1 MTPSSSRDYL
11 TNASACGGKQVVKSS
26 CYLQTDPRQFD
37 ILRLGLAGR
46 AKMQFDQLNRR
57 AFVMLLGGAPAW
69 PLAARAQQPVSPVIG
84 FLGSGSSR
92 GYPQSLDALRMGLQ
106 ESGYAGQN
114 VAIEYRW
121 AEGQYD
127 RLPALATE
135 FVRRHVTLIVAS
147 ALPAVLAAKAATSTI
162 PIVFTMG
169 SDPVKYGLV
178 VSLNRPGA
186 NLTGVCFLSNVLL
199 AKQLEL
205 LHELV
210 PRSPVV
216 AVLVNPNNPN
226 AESDTRDVQSAADA
240 LRQELLIVRAST
252 ERDFETAF
260 GIMIKQQVAAL
271 LVGGD
276 PLFTSQR
283 NQLVTLAARHSIPA
297 VYYSREFVA
306 AGGLASYGGSFVD
319 AFRQAG
325 IYAGRIL
332 KGAQPADL
340 PVMQSTK
347 FELVINLKTAKAL
360 GLTVPL
366 TLQAAAD
373 EVIE

>member
-1 MTPSSSRDYL
+1 MCPSSTRVNKPENVDPSI
-11 TNASACGGKQVVKSS
+11 VK
-26 CYLQTDPRQFD
+26 PNE
-37 ILRLGLAGR
+37 LAPD
-46 AKMQFDQLNRR
+46 A
-57 AFVMLLGGAPAW
+57 AMLALGGTAVAW
-69 PLAARAQQPVSPVIG
+69 PLAARAQQPAMPVIG
-84 FLGSGSSR
+84 FLGSGSPD
-92 GYPQSLDALRMGLQ
+92 GYPQAIVAFRAALQ
-106 ESGYAGQN
+106 ESGYADQN

-121 AEGQYD
+121 VEGQYD
-127 RLPALATE
+127 RLPALASE

-162 PIVFTMG
+162 PIVFAMG

-178 VSLNRPGA
+178 ASLNRPGA
-186 NLTGVCFLSNVLL
+186 NLTGICFLSNVLL

-210 PRSPVV
+210 PRSAAV

-226 AESDTRDVQSAADA
+226 AESDTRDVQSAAA
-240 LRQELLIVRAST
+240 VLRQKLLIVKAGT
-252 ERDFETAF
+252 ERDFEIAF
-260 GIMIKQQVAAL
+260 AIITQQQVAAL

-283 NQLVTLAARHSIPA
+283 NQLVALAARHTIPA
-297 VYYSREFVA
+297 VYYSREFAA
-306 AGGLASYGGSFVD
+306 AGGLASYGASFVD

-332 KGAQPADL
+332 KGSQPADL

-360 GLTVPL
+360 GLDVPP
-366 TLQAAAD
+366 TLLARAD